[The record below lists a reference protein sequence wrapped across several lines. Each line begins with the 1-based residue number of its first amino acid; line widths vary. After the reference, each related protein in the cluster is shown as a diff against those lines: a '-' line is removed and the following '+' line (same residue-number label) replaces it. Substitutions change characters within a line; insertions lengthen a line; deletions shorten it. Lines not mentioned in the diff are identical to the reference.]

1 MKTLKTILLF
11 FILLSVLSC
20 NSKTVSKDQQSPV
33 SAVTTSAGN
42 SDKIE
47 AYYFHFT
54 VRCETCKTIE
64 ANTKENLETLYPE
77 YVKQGLITFQSL
89 NLDDASVRQIAEKL
103 GITSQ
108 ALLFTKGDQKI
119 NLTNEGFL
127 YAVAKP
133 EKFRE
138 IINEKVEFLL
148 TR

>member
-1 MKTLKTILLF
+1 MKPIKVLAALALSITLLA
-11 FILLSVLSC
+11 C
-20 NSKTVSKDQQSPV
+20 NSQPAKKEAKEISFS
-33 SAVTTSAGN
+33 

-54 VRCETCKTIE
+54 ARCVTCKTIE
-64 ANTKENLETLYPE
+64 AKARENLELLYPAQ
-77 YVKQGLITFQSL
+77 VKQGLITFQAI
-89 NLDDASVRQIAEKL
+89 NLDEESSKPLAEKL
-103 GITSQ
+103 GVAGQT
-108 ALLFTKGDQKI
+108 LLIVKGDQKI

-138 IINEKVEFLL
+138 VINEKVDFLL